1 MEGDDRNN
9 PGFMGNVL
17 GRAKKVLFPDM
28 TVVESAVFEN
38 HQLVIS
44 ENHTLKTTNDEEE
57 EEVKKKPRVRRRRGG
72 LMTSSSS
79 SLVSIASPR
88 PAAGMR
94 TMNAEADFGSVVV
107 VGKENRKPHVTN
119 NNNKTKRAS
128 STTMDSLVT
137 SLADDPK
144 IDKLDKRSDNIASIN
159 NAVER
164 QKKTSISSSIGR
176 NRKSDGTSSLHF
188 CGDASVSSR
197 QLVKSNESK
206 KYNHSTDEVTY
217 SIDDID
223 ASLVAVGSSNDDR
236 TKFSRNRDGHGSRRN
251 HPRRIV
257 SSLVQ
262 EDDMT
267 DRKKIN
273 RSTIQRGSSSSDP
286 SSVITKRRSS
296 SSGGLSSLM
305 TLPSSMQKAQKSRRD
320 KRDRWKTTM
329 TDSRHTKAPH
339 LSSGQVAAN
348 PLNRQSSESLRIEEH
363 QNVETVVCSTPHTI
377 RHRSIQP
384 GEGGDGIMSPPAFL
398 HRFSTALSNENGG
411 GWSNI
416 FDSGNPSLKKRF
428 DSKTTPDRISDDL
441 LIEDDVKSSL
451 MSSPLSLVTKMSSS
465 PYVFEK
471 SSITLN
477 AAASSPI
484 VLVTSS
490 SHVHMSSTNNQNDDT
505 IKSDAII
512 ERSVRGSAVLDVEV
526 VTVPLTKKK
535 EESNTSNVPLQ
546 NNTRTKSHVGTNV
559 KSTRSVV
566 NRTVGVRPS
575 LPSKVVH
582 DDTTMA
588 GVRRSSRQTIPTDR
602 LTITHKKSSKLSK
615 NITTTSSMNQNY
627 ENADVKVLPPKK
639 IVVITTD
646 DIANESAPKGNIAL
660 TQASATDKQ
669 DYPER
674 PIPHSNANQSHKSY
688 NANDDNIKD
697 EDGWST
703 KEMQILRNC
712 QKDIDPTSTYYWQ
725 EVANQVSSKSAMECQ
740 IKWQSLIPTP
750 KVRRAVTKKTSDKE
764 SAADNCV
771 VAGAASTQDDNYEED
786 DDEDDIF
793 NSTPYRVADAVSG
806 RPRNAN
812 MFSSLGASTDRVTL
826 TCLKPSKVVSKVK
839 ETPAL
844 KARRK
849 GYNSYIENLRKD
861 INRGEKKTKM
871 KKTMSLID
879 HRHKLQQQINA
890 NMTIGE
896 NKLSGKLLSNGTVQ
910 IKVPD
915 ENDETEDDMWATNG
929 DQDDEDE
936 K

>member
-1 MEGDDRNN
+1 
-9 PGFMGNVL
+9 
-17 GRAKKVLFPDM
+17 
-28 TVVESAVFEN
+28 
-38 HQLVIS
+38 
-44 ENHTLKTTNDEEE
+44 
-57 EEVKKKPRVRRRRGG
+57 
-72 LMTSSSS
+72 MTSSSS

-88 PAAGMR
+88 PVAGMK
-94 TMNAEADFGSVVV
+94 TMNAEVKELGSVVI
-107 VGKENRKPHVTN
+107 GKENRKPHVTN
-119 NNNKTKRAS
+119 KTNIKRAS

-137 SLADDPK
+137 SLPDASK
-144 IDKLDKRSDNIASIN
+144 IEKLDKRSDIFASTN
-159 NAVER
+159 ACAVER
-164 QKKTSISSSIGR
+164 QMKGSSIGEVTIHRRRR

-188 CGDASVSSR
+188 CGDASMSSG

-206 KYNHSTDEVTY
+206 KYQHSTDEATY

-223 ASLVAVGSSNDDR
+223 ATLVAVGSSNA
-236 TKFSRNRDGHGSRRN
+236 FSRNRDGHGSRRN
-251 HPRRIV
+251 HPRPVV

-267 DRKKIN
+267 DRKKMN
-273 RSTIQRGSSSSDP
+273 RSTKQRGSSSSDQ
-286 SSVITKRRSS
+286 SSVITKRGSS

-320 KRDRWKTTM
+320 KRDRWKATK
-329 TDSRHTKAPH
+329 TDNRQTIAPRM
-339 LSSGQVAAN
+339 SSGQVAAN

-416 FDSGNPSLKKRF
+416 IDSGNPSLKKRF
-428 DSKTTPDRISDDL
+428 DSKMTPDRISDDL

-465 PYVFEK
+465 PYAFEK
-471 SSITLN
+471 SSFTLN
-477 AAASSPI
+477 AAASSPS

-490 SHVHMSSTNNQNDDT
+490 SHVHTSSTEYKYDDT
-505 IKSDAII
+505 AQSDAII
-512 ERSVRGSAVLDVEV
+512 ERPVRGSAVLNVEV
-526 VTVPLTKKK
+526 AIVPPLTTKK
-535 EESNTSNVPLQ
+535 EESNTPDVPLQ
-546 NNTRTKSHVGTNV
+546 NNTRTKSNVGTNV

-566 NRTVGVRPS
+566 NSTVGVRPS

-582 DDTTMA
+582 DDTTTA

-639 IVVITTD
+639 NVVITTD

-771 VAGAASTQDDNYEED
+771 VAGSASTQVIEED
-786 DDEDDIF
+786 EDEDDIF